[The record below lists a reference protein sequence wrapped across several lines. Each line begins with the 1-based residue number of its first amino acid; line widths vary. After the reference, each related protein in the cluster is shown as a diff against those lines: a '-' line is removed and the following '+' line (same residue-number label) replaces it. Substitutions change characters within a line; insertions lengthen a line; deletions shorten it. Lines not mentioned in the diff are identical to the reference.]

1 MPSSGTY
8 VYAPSL
14 GELTL
19 YAFMLAQLRGPS
31 LVTEHWQSA
40 RTAANLLL
48 ADWANETPNLWKV
61 DRVQTTLV
69 QGQATY
75 AVDAKTIM
83 ILDAYMTIDNGLS
96 DPIDRII
103 TPVSRSEYASYPNKD
118 SQGLTTVFWLD
129 RLISP
134 TVTLW
139 QVPDGTS
146 ATYLT
151 YYRVTQVQDAEF
163 TSGQTVDIPYRWF
176 NAFADGMALNLAR
189 LWNPQ
194 LIPALQPF
202 ADKSYARAA
211 KQDTE
216 NAAMYVSPQLSGY
229 YRP

>member
-1 MPSSGTY
+1 MATSNTYAYSPSI
-8 VYAPSL
+8 
-14 GELTL
+14 GELVL
-19 YAFMLAQLRGPS
+19 YAFQLAQLRGTS

-61 DRVQTTLV
+61 DLVTEPLV
-69 QGQATY
+69 QGKSTY
-75 AVDAKTIM
+75 NVDAKTIM

-103 TPVSRSEYASYPNKD
+103 TPISRTEYASYPSKD
-118 SQGLTTVFWLD
+118 SQGLSTVYWFD

-146 ATYLT
+146 ATYLK
-151 YYRVTQVQDAEF
+151 YYRVIQMQDANF

-176 NAFADGMALNLAR
+176 NAFANGMALNLAR

-194 LIPALQPF
+194 MIQGLQSF
-202 ADKSYARAA
+202 ADSSYARAA

-216 NAAMYVSPQLSGY
+216 NAALYVSPMLSSY
-229 YRP
+229 FRP